1 MGLNNTLTNEDED
14 DEGVENLRTVN
25 LYRLEKIVRA
35 TGQNNIKSPRH
46 TLSNSIYNLPLTGA
60 PLTAPG
66 APQKLRASLSR
77 LPGSIRRGLNTK
89 PRKTRKARKAR
100 KTRRRESR

>member
-1 MGLNNTLTNEDED
+1 MGLNNTLTNED
-14 DEGVENLRTVN
+14 VENLRRVN
-25 LYRLEKIVRA
+25 LKRLENIVRA

-46 TLSNSIYNLPLTGA
+46 TLSNSVYNLPLTGA
-60 PLTAPG
+60 PLNAPG

-77 LPGSIRRGLNTK
+77 LPGFIQRGLNKK